1 MNRFLIALLFC
12 TSVYAQPL
20 IKICTGEYA
29 LCAASAT
36 TPTKRTIQVDGKTFK
51 EGVAVCPVLSGDA
64 VANMNLMNNSCKAPS
79 GKVWSLFGIP
89 PQTSYPQAPT
99 WDVQPAVFRTFTIG
113 ETAETGMSNMSGAGW
128 IVRTQEDRGI
138 HYQNFCLQLLK
149 TPQCVGWHWFRYQD
163 NDPNDTKAD
172 DSNKDSNKGIVNIGY
187 ETYKPLAEK
196 MKSINTRVYDLINY
210 FDKKK

>member
-1 MNRFLIALLFC
+1 MMNRFLISLLFC

-113 ETAETGMSNMSGAGW
+113 ETAETGMSNMWSFLCTIQPQLVNGVKLASCYGPIMESPWTNNHVKQGQTGFTQAAVGSTYPVGA
-128 IVRTQEDRGI
+128 
-138 HYQNFCLQLLK
+138 N
-149 TPQCVGWHWFRYQD
+149 
-163 NDPNDTKAD
+163 TK
-172 DSNKDSNKGIVNIGY
+172 
-187 ETYKPLAEK
+187 
-196 MKSINTRVYDLINY
+196 
-210 FDKKK
+210 